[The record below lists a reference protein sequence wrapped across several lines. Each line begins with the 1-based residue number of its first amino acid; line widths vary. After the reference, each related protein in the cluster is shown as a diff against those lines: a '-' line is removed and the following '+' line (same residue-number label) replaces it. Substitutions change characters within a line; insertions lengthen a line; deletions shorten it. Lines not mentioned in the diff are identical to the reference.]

1 MEFNPFVVPIDSSP
15 PPVPSRFRMPHMK
28 PTGVKILIGITSA
41 IMILSM
47 ISFSVFSVLT
57 TNKQFSAKHGL
68 DVNDLQ
74 IQTEAQKTQAAL
86 PGGNVATG
94 TGGTS
99 GSNAPVVTLTADPAG
114 VTLGST
120 SKLKWSVTNNPKSCE
135 ASDDWSGSKSSSG
148 EESTPKLDKVQTY
161 IFTLTCK
168 TDGGTGFATV
178 SVSATAQGGTGDIAK
193 RPVVTFAAN
202 PSLVYVGEAST
213 LNWSVANAPDA
224 CTASGDWSGD
234 KGSSGSSTTGALSSV
249 KSYTYTLTCKNAS
262 GEGYATTTVKTQ
274 DLPPDIPVVTLTSS
288 PAGTVLP
295 GSNVTLTWSA
305 INNPTSCTASG
316 DWTGAKSSKGTQQ
329 VGPLTDIRTYA
340 YTMTCSNGAGSQFKT
355 ASLQVMPNPPVVS
368 LSVSPNSVYKDSS
381 STITWSS
388 TNTPTSCTASGD
400 WTGAKNAS
408 GTMST
413 GALSTVKTYTYT
425 LTCSNAGGTS
435 APRSATVAVS
445 LPPKP
450 VVTLSA
456 SPISV
461 TTGNSSNLTWSST
474 NTPTSCTASGD
485 WTGAKNA
492 SGTMSTGALSTV
504 KTYTYTLTCS
514 NAGGSGSATT
524 SVSVSSG
531 VVVSKPVVAI
541 SLSPTT
547 IGTGG
552 STTISWSATNNPTSC
567 TASGSWGGA
576 KSASGSQNSGIVT
589 TAGLYTYTLAC
600 SNSAG
605 ASSASA
611 SLTVIAKPTVSV
623 SVSPASITT
632 GSSATITWSVG
643 NGATSCTASGGWTG
657 SKGLTGGSQS
667 TGVMSTANTYIYS
680 LSCSNAGG
688 TTTASATLV
697 VSGPPPVYCSN
708 RTPCYGPSTLNS
720 HTTAGSCWGY
730 NTSTI
735 DSTDKRVYDLTTFNN
750 AYHLVKA
757 NLMKSSA
764 SVTAICGAKD
774 FARYLAGVQLADVL
788 DRNGLP
794 TRNHTDAAKQ
804 NSTSSRMG
812 SYILGYYDPNK
823 P

>member
-425 LTCSNAGGTS
+425 LTCSNAGG
-435 APRSATVAVS
+435 
-445 LPPKP
+445 
-450 VVTLSA
+450 
-456 SPISV
+456 
-461 TTGNSSNLTWSST
+461 
-474 NTPTSCTASGD
+474 
-485 WTGAKNA
+485 
-492 SGTMSTGALSTV
+492 
-504 KTYTYTLTCS
+504 
-514 NAGGSGSATT
+514 SGSATT